1 MDLPAG
7 VAVCDSD
14 VELFKEFVHPAF
26 EAKRLVL
33 VTNQWGDNR
42 IAIYAMGD
50 LKPGMSVNDIA
61 ASKSVV
67 PQDWAGGGTGGA
79 TTRPTIGPVDPRAKP
94 KDAN

>member
-7 VAVCDSD
+7 VAVCESD
-14 VELFKEFVHPAF
+14 VGLFQEFVHPAF
-26 EAKRLVL
+26 DAKRLVL

-50 LKPGMSVNDIA
+50 LKPGKSVNDIA
-61 ASKSVV
+61 ASRSVV
-67 PQDWAGGGTGGA
+67 PADWTGSTAGGA
-79 TTRPTIGPVDPRAKP
+79 TTQPTIGPVDPRAKP